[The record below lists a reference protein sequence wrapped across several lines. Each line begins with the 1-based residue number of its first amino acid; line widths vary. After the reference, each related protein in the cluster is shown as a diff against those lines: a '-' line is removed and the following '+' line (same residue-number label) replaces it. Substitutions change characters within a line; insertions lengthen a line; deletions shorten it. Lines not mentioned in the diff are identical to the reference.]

1 MKSKPRRAPKAAF
14 SAGKPRPASQR
25 RRPSGRPTSHGAAR
39 LASRP
44 PNRPPAQLV
53 ICHTRPGYARA
64 LHKSLADVDFAV
76 THAPADWPLGAYAL
90 AQPNGPQGVRWLQA
104 MPAHQV
110 ASLAA
115 VIHHEVPHE
124 WPPVVLAEAARFGPF
139 QWDANT
145 AATEGRAD
153 WRHLPF
159 VTVDDE
165 TAHDFDDAIHAA
177 PAPHGFTLYVAIA
190 DVAHY
195 VQPGTALDAEALLRG
210 NSTYLPHFVVPMLP
224 EALSNQLCSLT
235 PHTLKPVL
243 GFELHVSPDGKLL
256 HHHITRAAII
266 SHARLTYNQLEAAV
280 VHGQPDAT
288 TRSLLPHLTHLLEA
302 FQTLEAARTQRGA
315 LDLDLPETKLA
326 LNDAGDVAS
335 VGNRPRLTAHRI
347 IEEFMIT
354 ANVAAAR
361 ALGNG
366 HPGGVL
372 RVHGAPPPEKRLA
385 LQQLLSPMGF
395 VVPAPAAKPREW
407 AQLVASMQRHPAAP
421 VLLRMVLQSQQQA
434 RYAPADGLTVP
445 EHYGL
450 ALTAYAHSTS
460 PIRRYADLLTHRALL
475 KLPAPKPAHLA
486 AMAEAITL
494 TERRSQQAE
503 WAARDQLIAGF
514 FQSAVGTTLSAT
526 ITGVTPFGC
535 FVQATLP
542 SATQPQGAV
551 AEGLL
556 PKWHLPDHHYVGS
569 QQAFRQQRPPKPTRS
584 GSQSSSAGGPKAM
597 QWLRVGTR
605 LMVQLAVADPL
616 AGRLTFALPAPE

>member
-1 MKSKPRRAPKAAF
+1 
-14 SAGKPRPASQR
+14 
-25 RRPSGRPTSHGAAR
+25 
-39 LASRP
+39 
-44 PNRPPAQLV
+44 
-53 ICHTRPGYARA
+53 
-64 LHKSLADVDFAV
+64 
-76 THAPADWPLGAYAL
+76 
-90 AQPNGPQGVRWLQA
+90 
-104 MPAHQV
+104 
-110 ASLAA
+110 
-115 VIHHEVPHE
+115 
-124 WPPVVLAEAARFGPF
+124 
-139 QWDANT
+139 
-145 AATEGRAD
+145 
-153 WRHLPF
+153 
-159 VTVDDE
+159 
-165 TAHDFDDAIHAA
+165 
-177 PAPHGFTLYVAIA
+177 
-190 DVAHY
+190 
-195 VQPGTALDAEALLRG
+195 
-210 NSTYLPHFVVPMLP
+210 
-224 EALSNQLCSLT
+224 
-235 PHTLKPVL
+235 
-243 GFELHVSPDGKLL
+243 
-256 HHHITRAAII
+256 
-266 SHARLTYNQLEAAV
+266 
-280 VHGQPDAT
+280 
-288 TRSLLPHLTHLLEA
+288 
-302 FQTLEAARTQRGA
+302 LEAARTQRGA

-326 LNDAGDVAS
+326 LNAAGDVTS

-361 ALGNG
+361 SLGNG

-372 RVHGAPPPEKRLA
+372 RVHGAPPPEKRAA

-434 RYAPADGLTVP
+434 RYAAADGLSTP

-450 ALTAYAHSTS
+450 ALTGYAHSTS

-475 KLPAPKPAHLA
+475 KLPAPKPTHLA
-486 AMAEAITL
+486 SMAEAITL

-514 FQSAVGTTLSAT
+514 FQNAVGTTLPAT

-542 SATQPQGAV
+542 SGAM

-569 QQAFRQQRPPKPTRS
+569 QQAFRQQRPPKPTRPSTSTQSTSQFS
-584 GSQSSSAGGPKAM
+584 GSASGPKAM

-616 AGRLTFALPAPE
+616 AGRLTFALPTAE

>member
-1 MKSKPRRAPKAAF
+1 MKFKSRRPPKTHA
-14 SAGKPRPASQR
+14 SKPRPASHSR
-25 RRPSGRPTSHGAAR
+25 RNPQSHTSARPAA
-39 LASRP
+39 RP

-115 VIHHEVPHE
+115 VIHHEVPHD
-124 WPPVVLAEAARFGPF
+124 WPPAALAEAAQFGPF
-139 QWDANT
+139 AWNDAE
-145 AATEGRAD
+145 AATENRAD

-165 TAHDFDDAIHAA
+165 TAHDFDDAIHATV
-177 PAPHGFTLYVAIA
+177 APHGFTLHVAIA

-224 EALSNQLCSLT
+224 ESLSNQLCSLT

-243 GFELHVSPDGKLL
+243 GFALHVSPEGKLL
-256 HHHITRAAII
+256 HHTITRAAII
-266 SHARLTYNQLEAAV
+266 SHARLTYNQLEAALI
-280 VHGQPDAT
+280 HNQPDAT
-288 TRSLLPHLTHLLEA
+288 TLALLPHLTHLHA
-302 FQTLEAARTQRGA
+302 AYQALEAARTQRGA

-326 LNDAGDVAS
+326 LNAAGDVTT

-361 ALGNG
+361 SLGNG

-372 RVHGAPPPEKRLA
+372 RVHGAPPPEKRAA

-434 RYAPADGLTVP
+434 RYAAADGLSTP

-450 ALTAYAHSTS
+450 ALTGYAHSTS

-475 KLPAPKPAHLA
+475 KLPAPKPTHLA
-486 AMAEAITL
+486 SMAEAITL

-514 FQSAVGTTLSAT
+514 FQNAVGTTLPAT

-542 SATQPQGAV
+542 SGAM

-569 QQAFRQQRPPKPTRS
+569 QQAFRQQRPPKPTRPSTSTQSTSQFS
-584 GSQSSSAGGPKAM
+584 GSASGPKAM

-616 AGRLTFALPAPE
+616 AGRLTFALPTAE